1 MNSAFSV
8 TTALFW
14 SAVEAEREA
23 GPRASLEKVNGI
35 AETKV
40 RDYLEIKTP
49 GELDRAVREAMEK

>member
-1 MNSAFSV
+1 V